1 MSKSNDWGRF
11 QQVGETDEGLYIVG
25 ASEGEAGS
33 GKTHFWLTAP
43 DPIAY
48 FGFDPDGLRGL
59 RGNALFKSKDI
70 RAIAYCEDLNIG
82 KLHKDERVERS
93 LETLNHFKEDWDT
106 AVKKA
111 RTLVIDKESMLW
123 EMLRYAHDEVESPDP
138 KNFHELHLLYQGW
151 VGDAMNRRVNLGL
164 IRDVKDSWGRTGQ
177 SRNGNP
183 QWGYTGVMK
192 PEGNKKIRGL
202 VHVALAHRYDEEN
215 GMFAVKI
222 GGLDPPKCRLG
233 SKKLLGK
240 EMYDA
245 TFTDVAMKL
254 YPESDEDDWS

>member
-1 MSKSNDWGRF
+1 MAKASDWGRW
-11 QQVGETDEGLYIVG
+11 QDASIDDGYYIIG

-43 DPIAY
+43 DPIAW

-59 RGNALFKSKDI
+59 RGNPLFKSKVI
-70 RAIAYCEDLNIG
+70 RAINYNEDLNLG
-82 KLHKDERVERS
+82 KLPKDERVERS
-93 LETLNHFKEDWDT
+93 LEALERFKEDWDV
-106 AVKKA
+106 AARKA
-111 RTLVIDKESMLW
+111 RTLIVDKESMLY
-123 EMLRYAHDEVESPDP
+123 EMIRYAHDEVESPDP
-138 KNFHELHLLYQGW
+138 KNFHEIHQMYAGW
-151 VGDAMNRRVNLGL
+151 LADAMNRKLNVGF
-164 IRDVKDSWGRTGQ
+164 IRDIRDSWGRTGQ

-202 VHVALAHRYDEEN
+202 VHVALSHRYAEDE
-215 GMFAVKI
+215 GMFAVKV

-240 EMYDA
+240 ELYDA
-245 TFTDVAMKL
+245 TFADVAMKL
-254 YPESDEDDWS
+254 YPESEESDWE